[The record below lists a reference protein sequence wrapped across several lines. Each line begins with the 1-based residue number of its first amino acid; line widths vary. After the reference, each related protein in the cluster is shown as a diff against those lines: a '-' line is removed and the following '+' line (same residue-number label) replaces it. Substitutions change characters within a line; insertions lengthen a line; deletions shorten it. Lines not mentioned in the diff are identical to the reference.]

1 MRKLSFAMIIA
12 FAFLWV
18 SCTETGEKTEVKG
31 YTTEEKQA
39 EKPDAFIRQQLTAF
53 MDDFRKGDS
62 AAIAS
67 HYGADALLMPPNSAA
82 LQGNAI
88 AAYWGEGFRM
98 GLKDLK
104 LTITELF
111 GDDDYYNEVGTY
123 EVFMEN
129 NQSVDK
135 GKYVVVWK
143 KEGEQ
148 WKMHRDIWNSD
159 MPVPASK

>member
-1 MRKLSFAMIIA
+1 MRKFSFAMIIA
-12 FAFLWV
+12 ISFLLV
-18 SCTETGEKTEVKG
+18 SCNDTGENVQVKSS
-31 YTTEEKQA
+31 TSEEKQA
-39 EKPDAFIRQQLTAF
+39 EKPDAFIRQQLTGF
-53 MDDFRKGDS
+53 MDAFRKGDS

-67 HYGADALLMPPNSAA
+67 HYSSDALLMPPNSAA

-88 AAYWGEGFRM
+88 AGYWGEGFRM

-135 GKYVVVWK
+135 GKYLVVWK
-143 KEGEQ
+143 KDGDQ
-148 WKMHRDIWNSD
+148 WKMYRDIWNSD
-159 MPVPASK
+159 MPLPPAK